1 MSQPASGAKEVID
14 FLGAIIVFAG
24 VGAVVATVAQSSAE
38 AAAAGLCFAIIQF
51 CKMAWR
57 AGIFARPNKR
67 TGKAYFRHIFGDLS
81 GWMEDLREFQRDRR
95 VWQIALTALAA
106 GVGFTLLR
114 WVLLSAMG
122 LLQNM
127 VLTAGI
133 FAIIGGF
140 VAAPGWAMRYIEP
153 AREIGLVGRPAQAAQ
168 AAPAPQAAPVQ
179 QPVAPA
185 PAPVPVPV
193 PTTNRRAVRRQVT
206 HITKEGENA

>member
-67 TGKAYFRHIFGDLS
+67 TGKAYFQRILGDLS

-122 LLQNM
+122 VFQNV
-127 VLTAGI
+127 VLTAGV

-153 AREIGLVGRPAQAAQ
+153 AREIGLVGRPAQAA
-168 AAPAPQAAPVQ
+168 PAQQAAPVQ
-179 QPVAPA
+179 QPTAQAAP
-185 PAPVPVPV
+185 
-193 PTTNRRAVRRQVT
+193 TRSAVRRQVT